1 MIALELES
9 KISCAMVVRLAEKE
23 RLGLLPGSLGAI
35 YYYNTINERFS
46 RLVSRTVA
54 SPEWNC

>member
-35 YYYNTINERFS
+35 YYYNTINERLLPTSIPNGGFS
-46 RLVSRTVA
+46 
-54 SPEWNC
+54 